1 MKINTLLI
9 IICTAFTILSCNNKV
24 QTPKPHG
31 FLRIDV
37 PEHNYVEYNN
47 HETFKFLRSTA
58 STIEKDNEYDSQKY
72 WINIVY
78 PSLNAKI
85 HLSYKR
91 INNNFRNLCDDSHK
105 IAYKHYIKAEAIK
118 EVEYQNPKNNVYG
131 ILYQIKGNTAS
142 SVQFFATD
150 STKHFLRGSLYFN
163 CKPNKDSLR
172 PLIKYINKDIQV
184 LVESIKWE

>member
-58 STIEKDNEYDSQKY
+58 STIEKDNDKPTVIALREIASESLPISSLKDNLILV
-72 WINIVY
+72 INR
-78 PSLNAKI
+78 K
-85 HLSYKR
+85 
-91 INNNFRNLCDDSHK
+91 
-105 IAYKHYIKAEAIK
+105 
-118 EVEYQNPKNNVYG
+118 
-131 ILYQIKGNTAS
+131 
-142 SVQFFATD
+142 
-150 STKHFLRGSLYFN
+150 
-163 CKPNKDSLR
+163 
-172 PLIKYINKDIQV
+172 
-184 LVESIKWE
+184 